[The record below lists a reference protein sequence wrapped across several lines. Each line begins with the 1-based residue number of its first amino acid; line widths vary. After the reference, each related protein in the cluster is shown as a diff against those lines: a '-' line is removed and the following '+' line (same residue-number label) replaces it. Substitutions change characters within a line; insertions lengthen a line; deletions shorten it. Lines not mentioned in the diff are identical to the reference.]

1 MKSIGS
7 RKIIKLK
14 SVIKQN
20 SLAFSVVLIWFLG
33 NFLFFI
39 LVTLDFPETML
50 ILFYF
55 KAHESLYGN
64 FYANFSEFIIFGVL
78 FSLITIDLFR
88 KYNPVDT
95 CRKLAKSYSNH
106 VVIIGYNHIGQRV
119 AEYLKEIGEHCVIIE
134 KRKEV
139 IQDLI
144 ENEQPVIND
153 DALNLD
159 TLFDAGVDK
168 AKAVMIMSDNLE
180 VQFVLNAE
188 VRQINKSCKL
198 ICRIFEDDIS
208 DLIMKTYNA
217 KIISTSKFAA
227 DIIYEKIIKRRYRKI
242 LLIGMNHITARLI
255 EKFRTMPNIEYQVI
269 EENEEHIED
278 IALDMEP
285 IIIGDPKDYT
295 LLKKIKVED
304 FDYIINLIP
313 NVTESILIIKR
324 IREFNKSCKILA
336 RFFND
341 SVAEILEKAPF
352 NTKVIS
358 SSKYTLKNMI
368 KRGLMQF

>member
-1 MKSIGS
+1 M
-7 RKIIKLK
+7 
-14 SVIKQN
+14 VT
-20 SLAFSVVLIWFLG
+20 ADFSD
-33 NFLFFI
+33 
-39 LVTLDFPETML
+39 TLL

-106 VVIIGYNHIGQRV
+106 VVIIGYNHIGQRI
-119 AEYLKEIGEHCVIIE
+119 AEYLKEQGESYVIIE
-134 KRKEV
+134 KRKDI

-144 ENEQPVIND
+144 ENEEPVVND
-153 DALNLD
+153 DALSFD
-159 TLFDAGVDK
+159 TLLDAGIDK

-180 VQFVLNAE
+180 VQFVLNAD
-188 VRQINKSCKL
+188 VRQLNKGCKL
-198 ICRIFEDDIS
+198 ICRIFEDDIG
-208 DLIMKTYNA
+208 DLIAKTYNA
-217 KIISTSKFAA
+217 EIISTSKFAA
-227 DIIYEKIIKRRYRKI
+227 DIIYEKIIKNKYKNI

-255 EKFRTMPNIEYQVI
+255 EKFQKMPNIKYQLI
-269 EENEEHIED
+269 EENEEIIED
-278 IALDMEP
+278 MAIDKEP
-285 IIIGDPKDYT
+285 IIIGDPKDYF
-295 LLKKIKVED
+295 LLKKISVQD

-313 NVTESILIIKR
+313 NVTDSILIIKR
-324 IREFNKSCKILA
+324 IRELNKSCKILA

-341 SVAEILEKAPF
+341 NVAEILEKSPF

-358 SSKYTLKNMI
+358 SSKYTLKNMM
-368 KRGLMQF
+368 KKGLMNF